1 MSTRSAIWLNLTMCL
16 MALGYSLYLYPI
28 MPDRVPIHWNIRGE
42 VDGYGDKSWAVFIT
56 PAVMVGLL
64 LLFRILPW
72 LSPKPFSLDTF
83 RGTYEFVV
91 ALVMGLMAYIHG
103 LMLWAAFGEPIDI
116 GRALVA
122 GLCLFFALMGNVLG
136 KVRRNFFMGVRTPWT
151 LASERVWID
160 THRLAARL
168 FVAAGL
174 IGFVLCLVLGGP
186 AAFIAAFAAIM
197 TAAFSPAVYSLV
209 HYKHLER
216 QGGLGA
222 P

>member
-1 MSTRSAIWLNLTMCL
+1 MTRVYFFFALALTVAAWAAAL
-16 MALGYSLYLYPI
+16 MTYPYLSQ
-28 MPDRVPIHWNIRGE
+28 RVPIHWNIRGE
-42 VDGYGDKSWAVFIT
+42 VDGYGDKTWAAFLT
-56 PAVMVGLL
+56 PAIMVGLL
-64 LLFRILPW
+64 LLFRLLPW

-116 GRALVA
+116 GRALT
-122 GLCLFFALMGNVLG
+122 GGICLFFALLGNVLG

-186 AAFIAAFAAIM
+186 AAFIAAFALIM
-197 TAAFSPAVYSLV
+197 TAAFAPVIYSLV
-209 HYKHLER
+209 HYKRLER
-216 QGGLGA
+216 QGLA
-222 P
+222 

>member
-1 MSTRSAIWLNLTMCL
+1 MTRVYFVFALALTV
-16 MALGYSLYLYPI
+16 AAWAAAFIAYPHLSQQ
-28 MPDRVPIHWNIRGE
+28 VPIHWNIRGE
-42 VDGYGDKSWAVFIT
+42 VDGYGDKNWATFLS

-64 LLFRILPW
+64 FLFRLLPW
-72 LSPKPFSLDTF
+72 LSPKAFSLDAF

-103 LMLWAAFGEPIDI
+103 LTLWAAFGEPVDVS
-116 GRALVA
+116 RALL
-122 GLCLFFALMGNVLG
+122 GGICLFFALMGNVMG

-174 IGFVLCLVLGGP
+174 IGFVLCLVLPGP
-186 AAFIAAFAAIM
+186 VAFVAAFALIM
-197 TAAFSPAVYSLV
+197 IGALAPVIYSLV
-209 HYKHLER
+209 HYKRLER
-216 QGGLGA
+216 EGLA
-222 P
+222 